1 MTWPRRSGTNVAAKL
16 VSAMLIY
23 GKQAV
28 TEALQE
34 GRAER
39 VFVAHGVAPGTV
51 RALQT
56 LARREG
62 ASLELVPRIQLDQ
75 ALKTTRH
82 QGIAAELPDLHYAD
96 PEAPFR
102 LAEARSEKPLMVL
115 LDGITDPHN
124 YGAVVRSAEV
134 LGAHGVVTEE
144 RRSAP
149 LSAVVAKVSAGA
161 SSHLPLVQVK
171 NLPRY
176 MEELKRRGVW
186 LYGAAGEA
194 GLRPEQIDWD
204 RPAAL
209 AIGSEGAGLRRL
221 VRESCDD
228 LVAIPMRGKIASLNA
243 SVAAGV
249 LLYAAVNS
257 RPH

>member
-1 MTWPRRSGTNVAAKL
+1 
-16 VSAMLIY
+16 MLIY

-28 TEALQE
+28 IEALQE
-34 GRAER
+34 GSVER
-39 VFVAHGVAPGTV
+39 LFIANGVQPGTV
-51 RALQT
+51 KQLET
-56 LARREG
+56 LARR
-62 ASLELVPRIQLDQ
+62 ADVKLEHVPRTQLDQ

-82 QGIAAELPDLHYAD
+82 QGIAAELPDLTYAD
-96 PEAPFR
+96 VDAPFQ
-102 LAEARSEKPLMVL
+102 LAERRGERPLLVL

-124 YGAVVRSAEV
+124 YGAVIRSAEV

-176 MEELKRRGVW
+176 MDELKARGVW
-186 LYGAAGEA
+186 LYGASGDATALPHE
-194 GLRPEQIDWD
+194 IDWD

-209 AIGSEGAGLRRL
+209 VIGAEGSGMRRL
-221 VRESCDD
+221 VRDKCDD
-228 LVAIPMRGKIASLNA
+228 LVAIPVRGKVASLNA
-243 SVAAGV
+243 SVAAGI
-249 LLYAAVNS
+249 LLYAVVSS
-257 RPH
+257 RPAQGAE

>member
-1 MTWPRRSGTNVAAKL
+1 
-16 VSAMLIY
+16 MLIY

-34 GRAER
+34 GTAER
-39 VFVAHGVAPGTV
+39 VFAAHGLSPGTV
-51 RALQT
+51 RELQT
-56 LARREG
+56 LARR
-62 ASLELVPRIQLDQ
+62 ADADFELVPRIQLDQ
-75 ALKTTRH
+75 TLKTTRH
-82 QGIAAELPDLHYAD
+82 QGIAAELPDLEYA
-96 PEAPFR
+96 PAEAPFQ
-102 LAEARSEKPLMVL
+102 LAESRGEKPLLVL

-124 YGAVVRSAEV
+124 YGAVIRSAEV
-134 LGAHGVVTEE
+134 LGAHGVVSEE

-176 MEELKRRGVW
+176 MSELKNRGVW
-186 LYGAAGEA
+186 LYGAAGGA
-194 GLRPEQIDWD
+194 TLRPEQLDWD

-209 AIGSEGAGLRRL
+209 VIGSEGAGMRRI
-221 VRESCDD
+221 VRESCDE
-228 LVAIPMRGKIASLNA
+228 LVAVPMRGKVASLNA

-249 LLYAAVNS
+249 LLYAALTS

>member
-1 MTWPRRSGTNVAAKL
+1 
-16 VSAMLIY
+16 MLIY

-28 TEALQE
+28 TEALHE
-34 GRAER
+34 GSAER
-39 VFVAHGVAPGTV
+39 VFVAHGLAPGTV
-51 RALQT
+51 RELQT

-62 ASLELVPRIQLDQ
+62 VAVELVPRIQLDQ
-75 ALKTTRH
+75 TLRTTRH
-82 QGIAAELPDLHYAD
+82 QGIAAELPDLEYAP

-102 LAEARSEKPLMVL
+102 LAEARGEKPLLVL
-115 LDGITDPHN
+115 LDGVTDPHN

-176 MEELKRRGVW
+176 MGDLKSRGVW

-194 GLRPEQIDWD
+194 TRRPEQIDWD

-209 AIGSEGAGLRRL
+209 VIGSEGAGMRRI
-221 VRESCDD
+221 VREGCDD
-228 LVAIPMRGKIASLNA
+228 LVAIPVRGRVASLNA

-249 LLYAAVNS
+249 LLYAVVSS
-257 RPH
+257 RPR

>member
-1 MTWPRRSGTNVAAKL
+1 
-16 VSAMLIY
+16 MLIY

-28 TEALQE
+28 TEALEE
-34 GRAER
+34 GSAER
-39 VFVAHGVAPGTV
+39 VFVAHGVGAGTV
-51 RALQT
+51 RELQS
-56 LARREG
+56 LSRQKG
-62 ASLELVPRIQLDQ
+62 AAFELVARTQLDQ

-82 QGIAAELPDLHYAD
+82 QGVAAELPDLEYAES
-96 PEAPFR
+96 EAPFK
-102 LAEARSEKPLMVL
+102 LAERRGEKPLLVL

-124 YGAVVRSAEV
+124 YGAVIRSAEV

-176 MEELKRRGVW
+176 MGELKTRGVW

-194 GLRPEQIDWD
+194 TLRPEQVDWD

-209 AIGSEGAGLRRL
+209 VIGSEGAGMRRI
-221 VRESCDD
+221 VREGCDD
-228 LVAIPMRGKIASLNA
+228 LVAIPMRGKVASLNA

-249 LLYAAVNS
+249 LLYAIVTS
-257 RPH
+257 RPRSQGVPSL

>member
-1 MTWPRRSGTNVAAKL
+1 
-16 VSAMLIY
+16 MLIY

-28 TEALQE
+28 AEALHE
-34 GRAER
+34 GSVVRLLI
-39 VFVAHGVAPGTV
+39 AHGVQPGTV
-51 RALQT
+51 KQFEALSRRA
-56 LARREG
+56 G
-62 ASLELVPRIQLDQ
+62 VKLERVPRTQLDQ

-82 QGIAAELPDLHYAD
+82 QGVVAELPELTYAD

-102 LAEARSEKPLMVL
+102 LAERRGEKPLLVL

-124 YGAVVRSAEV
+124 YGAIIRSAEV

-176 MEELKRRGVW
+176 MEALKARGVW
-186 LYGAAGEA
+186 LYGASGDAA
-194 GLRPEQIDWD
+194 APPQQLDWK

-209 AIGSEGAGLRRL
+209 VIGAEGAGMRRL
-221 VRESCDD
+221 VRETCDD
-228 LVAIPMRGKIASLNA
+228 LVAIPMRGQVASLNA
-243 SVAAGV
+243 SVATGI
-249 LLYAAVNS
+249 LLYAALCS
-257 RPH
+257 RSL

>member
-1 MTWPRRSGTNVAAKL
+1 
-16 VSAMLIY
+16 MLIY

-34 GRAER
+34 GSAER
-39 VFVAHGVAPGTV
+39 VFVAHGLAPGTV
-51 RALQT
+51 RELQT

-62 ASLELVPRIQLDQ
+62 VAVEAVPRIDLDR

-82 QGIAAELPDLHYAD
+82 QGIAAELPDLEYAPPD
-96 PEAPFR
+96 APFR
-102 LAEARSEKPLMVL
+102 LAETRGEKPLLVL
-115 LDGITDPHN
+115 LDGVTDPHN

-161 SSHLPLVQVK
+161 SSYLPLVQVK

-176 MEELKRRGVW
+176 MSELKNRGVW

-194 GLRPEQIDWD
+194 ALRPEQVDWD

-209 AIGSEGAGLRRL
+209 VIGSEGSGMRRL

-228 LVAIPMRGKIASLNA
+228 LVAIPVRGRVASLNA

-249 LLYAAVNS
+249 LLYAVLSS
-257 RPH
+257 RPR

>member
-1 MTWPRRSGTNVAAKL
+1 
-16 VSAMLIY
+16 MLIY

-34 GRAER
+34 GTAER
-39 VFVAHGVAPGTV
+39 VFVAHGLSPGTV
-51 RALQT
+51 RELQT
-56 LARREG
+56 LARRTD
-62 ASLELVPRIQLDQ
+62 AAFELVPRIQLDQ
-75 ALKTTRH
+75 TLKTTRH
-82 QGIAAELPDLHYAD
+82 QGIAAELPDLEYAD

-102 LAEARSEKPLMVL
+102 LAESRGEKPLLVL
-115 LDGITDPHN
+115 LDGVTDPHN
-124 YGAVVRSAEV
+124 YGAVIRSAEV

-171 NLPRY
+171 NLPRH
-176 MEELKRRGVW
+176 MDALKSRGVW

-194 GLRPEQIDWD
+194 TLRPEQLDWN

-209 AIGSEGAGLRRL
+209 VIGSEGAGMRRL
-221 VRESCDD
+221 VREGCDE
-228 LVAIPMRGKIASLNA
+228 LVAVPMRGKIASLNA

-249 LLYAAVNS
+249 LLYAALTA
-257 RPH
+257 RRR

>member
-1 MTWPRRSGTNVAAKL
+1 
-16 VSAMLIY
+16 MLIY

-34 GRAER
+34 GTAER
-39 VFVAHGVAPGTV
+39 VFAAHGLSPGTV
-51 RALQT
+51 RELQT
-56 LARREG
+56 LARRSD
-62 ASLELVPRIQLDQ
+62 ASFELVPRIQLDQ
-75 ALKTTRH
+75 TLKTTRH
-82 QGIAAELPDLHYAD
+82 QGIAAELPDLEYAD

-102 LAEARSEKPLMVL
+102 LAEARGEKPLLVL

-124 YGAVVRSAEV
+124 YGAVIRSAEV

-161 SSHLPLVQVK
+161 SSYLPLVQVK

-176 MEELKRRGVW
+176 MDALKGRGVW

-194 GLRPEQIDWD
+194 TSRPEQLDWD

-209 AIGSEGAGLRRL
+209 VVGSEGAGMRRI
-221 VRESCDD
+221 VREGCDE
-228 LVAIPMRGKIASLNA
+228 LVAIPMRGKVASLNA
-243 SVAAGV
+243 SVATGV
-249 LLYAAVNS
+249 LLYAALSS